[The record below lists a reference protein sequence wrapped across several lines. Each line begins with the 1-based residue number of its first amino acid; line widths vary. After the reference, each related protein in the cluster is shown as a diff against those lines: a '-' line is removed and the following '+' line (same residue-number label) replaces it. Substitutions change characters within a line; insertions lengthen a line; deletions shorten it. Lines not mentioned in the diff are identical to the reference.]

1 MQAHEVEAVEEG
13 VDKAACEGVEQAP
26 KRPPEPVMRRPF
38 HPWVVLTAAAILPG
52 AGQVLNRMPRRAL
65 IMVFFM
71 LLLGFLTMQLAA
83 PERSFVGR
91 HAGGIFVYAI
101 AVLDAYAVS
110 RYRLECFRQRSC
122 AVAAM

>member
-1 MQAHEVEAVEEG
+1 MPMPEIEAVAG
-13 VDKAACEGVEQAP
+13 VIDQPVKQAP
-26 KRPPEPVMRRPF
+26 ERPPGPPMRRPL
-38 HPWVVLTAAAILPG
+38 HPCMVLAAAALLPG

-71 LLLGFLTMQLAA
+71 LLLGFVTVQLAA

-101 AVLDAYAVS
+101 AVLDAYAIA
-110 RYRLECFRQRSC
+110 RYRWEYFKQRSS
-122 AVAAM
+122 AAGA